1 MTALEKVVDSILP
14 CFGTGTLPLTAR
26 VERLEMALGIR
37 PIFSLDL
44 NARLVNVEARYALEE
59 GHGSGKCEFATGLV
73 EAVEEEEVDEETPVR
88 SSEPAVFQTPPF
100 DAKGCSAAGAPAQV
114 SKGSLFTVLPKG

>member
-1 MTALEKVVDSILP
+1 
-14 CFGTGTLPLTAR
+14 
-26 VERLEMALGIR
+26 MALGIR

-59 GHGSGKCEFATGLV
+59 DHGAGKCECAAGFVA
-73 EAVEEEEVDEETPVR
+73 AIEEDEVDEETPVR
-88 SSEPAVFQTPPF
+88 SSEPAVFQTPPLN
-100 DAKGCSAAGAPAQV
+100 AKGCSAAGAPAQV